1 MCEKVSRE
9 QVQAEMDQV
18 MGVFSQ
24 GMKDSV
30 ASIFDAGVQ
39 NGKATVMRE
48 VGFTVETLKAN
59 LHNQNLSDS
68 DFRRFVGTIVARLSE
83 QVAG

>member
-1 MCEKVSRE
+1 MSELYSRE
-9 QVQAEMDQV
+9 QIQAEVEQV
-18 MGVFSQ
+18 MGVFAR

-30 ASIFDAGVQ
+30 ADVFDAGVKSGQ
-39 NGKATVMRE
+39 ATAMRE